1 MKTFTT
7 TPSHLLLL
15 NVTVRILKRT
25 REHQTVMDRYMWR
38 MILIFNILIL
48 IISPSLFISTL
59 PYLPHI
65 ALFDVKVVAPQV
77 TVRHNRDPV
86 IYGWWCAQARHP
98 GPRARL
104 QVAVLVMLTF
114 PPETAALTLLPWLQL
129 GWTRTQWDFL
139 LQPPWECFPT
149 LVSAGDMLGL
159 QPGALSSAAMLCV
172 CSLGS
177 LLMIRIRIHYTS
189 KVSNVIHRL
198 NSVKITKS

>member
-1 MKTFTT
+1 M
-7 TPSHLLLL
+7 
-15 NVTVRILKRT
+15 
-25 REHQTVMDRYMWR
+25 
-38 MILIFNILIL
+38 IFNILIL
-48 IISPSLFISTL
+48 IISPSIFLSTL

-86 IYGWWCAQARHP
+86 IYGGWCGAWAQ
-98 GPRARL
+98 G
-104 QVAVLVMLTF
+104 QVAGCSVGNVDISSGDRSPHSAPLT
-114 PPETAALTLLPWLQL
+114 TVSLDQDT
-129 GWTRTQWDFL
+129 WDFL

-159 QPGALSSAAMLCV
+159 QPGTLSSAAMLCV

-189 KVSNVIHRL
+189 KVSNVIQHL
-198 NSVKITKS
+198 QL

>member
-1 MKTFTT
+1 
-7 TPSHLLLL
+7 
-15 NVTVRILKRT
+15 
-25 REHQTVMDRYMWR
+25 MWR
-38 MILIFNILIL
+38 MIFNILIL
-48 IISPSLFISTL
+48 IISPGLFISTL

-86 IYGWWCAQARHP
+86 IYGGWCGP
-98 GPRARL
+98 GSAPRAQG
-104 QVAVLVMLTF
+104 QVAGCSVGNVDISSGDRS
-114 PPETAALTLLPWLQL
+114 PHSAPWLQL

-159 QPGALSSAAMLCV
+159 QPGTLSSAAMLCV

-177 LLMIRIRIHYTS
+177 LLMIRIRIHYT
-189 KVSNVIHRL
+189 KVSNVIQHL
-198 NSVKITKS
+198 QL